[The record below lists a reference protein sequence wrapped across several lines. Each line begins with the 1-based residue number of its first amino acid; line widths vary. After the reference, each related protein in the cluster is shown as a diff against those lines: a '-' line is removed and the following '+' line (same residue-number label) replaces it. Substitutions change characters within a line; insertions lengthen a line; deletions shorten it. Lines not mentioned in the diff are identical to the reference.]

1 MRNDELPVTVS
12 VTRED
17 GSVEHVQIG
26 TAVRRGEGFS
36 IRLFELTVGAGG
48 EPVRAG
54 GAAPRRASAAPGDAP
69 TVFPPYGRSKGLPI
83 RGASAQD
90 LEFYATGA
98 RRTLADPGEGAL
110 PRQGA
115 GAAGGHRGR
124 AGPPGRRR
132 AVRTH
137 PPPRTTPPSS

>member
-54 GAAPRRASAAPGDAP
+54 GAAPRRAPAAPGEAP

-98 RRTLADPGEGAL
+98 RRTLADPGKARFHDKERAL
-110 PRQGA
+110 LVVIEAEQARQGGGGGEDPPA
-115 GAAGGHRGR
+115 PEDDAAF
-124 AGPPGRRR
+124 
-132 AVRTH
+132 
-137 PPPRTTPPSS
+137 

>member
-36 IRLFELTVGAGG
+36 VRLFELTVGAGG

-54 GAAPRRASAAPGDAP
+54 SAAPRRASAAPGEAP

-98 RRTLADPGEGAL
+98 RRTLADPGKARFHDKERAL
-110 PRQGA
+110 LVVIEAEQARQGGGGGEEPPA
-115 GAAGGHRGR
+115 PEDDAAF
-124 AGPPGRRR
+124 
-132 AVRTH
+132 
-137 PPPRTTPPSS
+137 

>member
-54 GAAPRRASAAPGDAP
+54 GAAPRRASAAPGEAP

-98 RRTLADPGEGAL
+98 RRTLADPGKARFHDKERAL
-110 PRQGA
+110 LVVLEAEQARQGGGGGEEPPA
-115 GAAGGHRGR
+115 PEDDAAF
-124 AGPPGRRR
+124 
-132 AVRTH
+132 
-137 PPPRTTPPSS
+137 